1 MKLALIGNPNAG
13 KTSLFNQLTGLN
25 QKVANFTGV
34 TVEKKTGTLLLPN
47 QSKAY
52 ITDLPGTYSLYPK
65 SADEQVVLDFLLNP
79 QNPEKPDAILVVI
92 DASNLQRNLL
102 LFSEVQSLGFP
113 TILVLNMIDIAQKS
127 GWEIDT
133 QKLAEHLQSPVVCTN
148 SRNGEGIEKLKQKI
162 LDLEKKQSDSPRIIL
177 QTYVPLQSILQEI
190 AQKYHLPNIYWANL
204 YFHHYEKLSF
214 LSESDKQ
221 FFQKLELKNNFQ
233 ALHLQTDE
241 TLERFRAIEK
251 IVAETTQK
259 HEKAYNPQSITRKI
273 DKILLHPLWGYGSFL
288 MVLLLIFTAIFRWAE
303 IPMEWIEE
311 GTALVQAFFRENLP
325 NHFLTN
331 LWTEGVLAGIG
342 SVVTFVPQ
350 IALLFGCIAI
360 LEETGYM
367 TRVMIMMDK
376 IMRKFG
382 LNGKSVVPLISGAA
396 CAIPAIMATRNID
409 NPKERLI
416 TTLVVPLISCS
427 ARLPIYT
434 VMIALV
440 IPDKMLWGFLHYQAL
455 ALLAMYLLGLLMAML
470 AAKVLSRFLP
480 FWGNDY
486 FIVEMPTYKMPRWK
500 NVLITIY
507 EKVKTFVFDAGK
519 VIVVISVI
527 LWALASYGWG
537 DSLEKAENSIRK
549 SNPTISEEE
558 LAPLISSAKLE
569 ASFAGNLGKALE
581 PIIQPLGFDWKIGI
595 SLITSFAAR
604 EVFVATMSVIYGLGE
619 EGNEQSVRQKMAS
632 EINPQTGKPTY
643 SVAVGFS
650 LMVFFAFA
658 MQCMSTFAVVWKET
672 RSWKYPLGQLVFFNF
687 LAYLASWITY
697 TILR

>member
-13 KTSLFNQLTGLN
+13 KSSLFNQLTGLN

-34 TVEKKTGTLLLPN
+34 TVEKKTGTFSLPN

-133 QKLAEHLQSPVVCTN
+133 QKLAERLQSPVVCTN
-148 SRNGEGIEKLKQKI
+148 SRSGEGVEKLKEKI
-162 LDLEKKQSDSPRIIL
+162 LDLEKSQSNAPHSIL
-177 QTYVPLQSILQEI
+177 QTYAPLQGILQEI
-190 AQKYHLPNIYWANL
+190 VQKYHLPNTYWANL

-311 GTALVQAFFRENLP
+311 GTASVQAFFRENLP

-350 IALLFGCIAI
+350 IALLFGFIAI

-537 DSLEKAENSIRK
+537 DSLEKAESSIKK
-549 SNPTISEEE
+549 SYPTLSEEE

-650 LMVFFAFA
+650 LMVFYAFA

-672 RSWKYPLGQLVFFNF
+672 RSWKYPLGQLVFFNL

-697 TILR
+697 TILK